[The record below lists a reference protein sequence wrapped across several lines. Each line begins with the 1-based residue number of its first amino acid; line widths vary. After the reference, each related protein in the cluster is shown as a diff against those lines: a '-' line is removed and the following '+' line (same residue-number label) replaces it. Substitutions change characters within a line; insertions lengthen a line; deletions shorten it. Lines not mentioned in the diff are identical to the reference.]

1 MKRSLDSA
9 VPHGEESRSTVCS
22 IMTAM
27 EPRRAAMPMDSARVV
42 GHRPPAPLR
51 RLQVKCA
58 LLDWKWRGRL
68 AIVPPLETQR
78 GVANLAAGGFLG
90 AMDLQFDDPRLCNQ
104 RENIDVEA

>member
-1 MKRSLDSA
+1 
-9 VPHGEESRSTVCS
+9 
-22 IMTAM
+22 
-27 EPRRAAMPMDSARVV
+27 MDSARVV